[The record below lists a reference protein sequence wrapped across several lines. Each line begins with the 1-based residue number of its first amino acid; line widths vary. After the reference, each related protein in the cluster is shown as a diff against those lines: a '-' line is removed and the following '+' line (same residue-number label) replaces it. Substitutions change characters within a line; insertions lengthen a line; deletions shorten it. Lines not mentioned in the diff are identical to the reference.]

1 MNEMITNAAVLREAN
16 KPLSFEEL
24 TIDAPRAGEVRI
36 ELKSCGVCHTDY
48 SLAKGILDHQP
59 IPSVL

>member
-1 MNEMITNAAVLREAN
+1 MNEMITNAAVLREAK

-36 ELKSCGVCHTDY
+36 QLKSCGVCHTDY
-48 SLAKGILDHQP
+48 S
-59 IPSVL
+59 